1 MIDMSKLNQFWDTGD
16 MPWYYN
22 RKKTVNKNIPPTD
35 GDGDGSD
42 GKTDPYADPYASWA
56 GTSDW
61 TSQYGKGLYNILN
74 ERWMKGGVPSEPAA
88 SNIKQN
94 WWFSP
99 EWTGENVYRPDVGW
113 QPYSDIASR
122 YRSATEPVTWEQ
134 FQGWGLTP
142 NQTFPGWYEGGDG
155 TGAGGGDATIGGGGS
170 TEDWTSFFNQMM
182 NPDYQSYFSNYGT
195 EYDPNSMYT
204 PWQTQMAGDVFG
216 EYAQGLTAE
225 APEEWDW
232 ASGIGQQ
239 MAESGLPTSQS
250 DWYTQAKGVAQTD
263 IRDAI
268 QQAAE
273 AAGLSGMRWSTP
285 LGRSAQDIAGRRMET
300 FGLESTSRELAAQE
314 AARGRQMQAIP
325 LLQQLGAGR
334 TGLEENAMT
343 RALTAAGQL
352 GGIGQNQFANQLG
365 LAGQAQGLG
374 TTMQG
379 LDQNTINQIYQQW
392 SKTTPENNPWLQA
405 ALGLSTTS
413 GMPQQ
418 YQQSSGS
425 QWMSGIFSLLSMLGM
440 FA

>member
-1 MIDMSKLNQFWDTGD
+1 MIDMSKLNQFWKEYTAYKTPKTGKEDTQ
-16 MPWYYN
+16 
-22 RKKTVNKNIPPTD
+22 
-35 GDGDGSD
+35 
-42 GKTDPYADPYASWA
+42 TDPYADPYASWA

-61 TSQYGKGLYNILN
+61 TSQYGKGIYNILN
-74 ERWMKGGVPSEPAA
+74 DRWMKGGVPSEPAA

-113 QPYSDIASR
+113 QPYADIAEK
-122 YRSATEPVTWEQ
+122 YRSATGPVTWEQ

-142 NQTFPGWYEGGDG
+142 NQTFPGWAESGGG
-155 TGAGGGDATIGGGGS
+155 GGGGDATIGGGGD
-170 TEDWTSFFNQMM
+170 TADWTNFFNQLM
-182 NPDYQSYFSNYGT
+182 NPDYQSYFSGYGT

-204 PWQTQMAGDVFG
+204 PWQTQQASDVFSQFAG
-216 EYAQGLTAE
+216 GVQATSPQ
-225 APEEWDW
+225 EWDW
-232 ASGIGQQ
+232 ASATGQQ
-239 MAESGLPTSQS
+239 MAETGLPTSQS

-314 AARGRQMQAIP
+314 AGRGRQTQAIP

-334 TGLEENAMT
+334 TGLEENDMM

-352 GGIGQNQFANQLG
+352 GGIGQNQFGNQLG

-374 TTMQG
+374 GTMQG

-405 ALGLSTTS
+405 ALGLSSTT

-418 YQQSSGS
+418 YQQSGGS
-425 QWMSGIFSLLSMLGM
+425 QFLGSLIQMLPM
-440 FA
+440 LLMLL